1 VYWIAL
7 KMLTGNRAKYYA
19 IIFGISFASMLM
31 TQQASIFTGLM
42 RNTASL
48 IRDIQGADI
57 WVMDPSVQFIDDI
70 TPMAESDL
78 YRVRGVP
85 GVAWAVRLYS
95 GKARAQF
102 PEGNF
107 KQFIVLGL
115 DDQTFVGAP
124 QRMIAGSLADLRKP
138 DAVVLDETGYRYLFP
153 GQPVQ
158 PGRVFEMNDKRAVIV
173 GVCKASPTFQTFP
186 IAYTRYS
193 LALRYIPQERRTLSF
208 ILAQGEPD
216 VAPEEVARRIEEQ
229 TGLKALSGQGFMWKT
244 IQYYLRRTG
253 IPVNFGITVLLGF
266 LIGAAIAGQTFYL
279 FTLDNLKQYGALK
292 AMGVSNGRIVR
303 MVLFQA
309 LVVGLLGYTIGLG
322 MASASEEFLA
332 WKLSGSGLPPANFM
346 AWPIP
351 LGSAL
356 AAALIVTGSSL
367 VSLRKVLRLEPAA
380 VFR

>member
-1 VYWIAL
+1 MYWVAF
-7 KMLTGNRAKYYA
+7 KMLTGNRAKFYA
-19 IIFGISFASMLM
+19 IIFGIAFAAMLM

-48 IRDIQGADI
+48 IRDVQGADV

-70 TPMAESDL
+70 TPMSENAL
-78 YRVRGVP
+78 YQVRGVP
-85 GVAWAVRLYS
+85 GVAWAVRFYS

-102 PEGNF
+102 KEGNF

-115 DDQTFVGAP
+115 DDQTLIGAP
-124 QRMIAGSLADLRKP
+124 QRMVVGSLADLRRP

-153 GQPVQ
+153 GEAPRA
-158 PGRVFEMNDKRAVIV
+158 GRVFEMNDRRAEIV

-193 LALRYIPQERRTLSF
+193 LALRYVPQERRTLSF
-208 ILAQGEPD
+208 ILAQGGPGVDPAEL
-216 VAPEEVARRIEEQ
+216 ARRVEAQ
-229 TGLKALSGQGFMWKT
+229 TGLTALSQHDFSWKT
-244 IQYYLRRTG
+244 MAYYMSRTG

-266 LIGAAIAGQTFYL
+266 VIGAAIAGQTFYL
-279 FTLDNLKQYGALK
+279 FTLDNLKQFGCLK
-292 AMGVSNGRIVR
+292 AMGVRNGTLVR

-309 LVVGLLGYTIGLG
+309 LVVGTLGYSIGVG
-322 MASASEEFLA
+322 MASGSEDLLA
-332 WKLSGSGLPPANFM
+332 WRLSGSGLPPANYM

-351 LGSAL
+351 LGSAA
-356 AAALIVTGSSL
+356 AAALIVTAAAL
-367 VSLRKVLRLEPAA
+367 VSLRRVLRLEPAS